1 MNKDLLVAL
10 ILTAGVAASIY
21 RKKLTVTGAV
31 TGGIIGWAVY
41 AGGGFTG
48 LGMLA
53 AFFLLGTAA
62 TSDPRESTRH
72 GGQVIANG
80 GVAALTGGLI
90 LLVPSEKEYLLVM
103 MAGSLSAATADT
115 LSSELGTKFGRRF
128 INILT
133 WREDQ
138 KGLDGVISLEGL
150 MIGITGST
158 ILAVLYMATRGWNSY
173 SFFAIIIAGTV
184 GNLTDSILGAA
195 LERRGYLSND
205 AVNFLGTLAAAATA
219 GLLSCTILPITS
231 TFPPL

>member
-21 RKKLTVTGAV
+21 RKKLTITGAL

-48 LGMLA
+48 LGLLA
-53 AFFLLGTAA
+53 TFFILGTAA

-72 GGQVIANG
+72 AGQVIANG
-80 GVAALTGGLI
+80 GVAAITGGLI
-90 LLVPSEKEYLLVM
+90 LLVPAEKEYFLIM

-133 WREDQ
+133 WKEDQ

-150 MIGITGST
+150 LIGMTGSA
-158 ILAVLYMATRGWNSY
+158 ILSVLYIATHGWNIY
-173 SFFAIIIAGTV
+173 SFFVIIIAGTV

-205 AVNFLGTLAAAATA
+205 TVNFLGTLAAAAMA
-219 GLLSCTILPITS
+219 GLLSCTILPTISTS
-231 TFPPL
+231 PLL